1 MENDNLESTSPY
13 FKYFYAPY
21 LVSNSKFSHEDVENI
36 LKLARDTIIIKLIM
50 KGISYPDCIRTLA
63 DKWNV
68 EYQPD
73 EPLEEVEERILRF
86 LCCRK
91 KV

>member
-1 MENDNLESTSPY
+1 MENDNLVSTDLY

-21 LVSNSKFSHEDVENI
+21 LVSNRLFPYKDVEFI

-73 EPLEEVEERILRF
+73 DPLEEIEERILRF
-86 LCCRK
+86 LCCSK